1 MKFGVHLSTNLTP
14 EWNSQYIQYEY
25 MKELL
30 DKAVAAAPIM
40 VEDGN
45 NSVRE
50 EYFYRADKDF
60 FEVRKISMLS
70 AALYDSDT
78 IW

>member
-30 DKAVAAAPIM
+30 EKAVAVAPTITDD
-40 VEDGN
+40 EDKLT
-45 NSVRE
+45 RE
-50 EYFYRADKDF
+50 QYFVHADEDF
-60 FEVRKISMLS
+60 FEVKIVIMFELISI
-70 AALYDSDT
+70 D
-78 IW
+78 IF